1 MFDVLPDINWLAVL
15 IAVVV
20 SSVIGGLYFA
30 VIIAKP
36 YLVALGKDDG
46 PAPERT
52 PVDNF
57 GSIVCTVLT
66 TITSA
71 ALIEALD
78 ITSTDDAFVFGLIV
92 GIGYLAAMTFQIA
105 INPAFPRP
113 LYYGLLN
120 APFFVVTS
128 VVTSLIY
135 VAIS

>member
-1 MFDVLPDINWLAVL
+1 MFDVLSDINLFAVL

-20 SSVIGGLYFA
+20 SGALGGLYYA

-36 YLVALGKDDG
+36 YLVALGIEDG
-46 PAPERT
+46 APLERA

-57 GSIVCTVLT
+57 GPIVCTLVA

-71 ALIEALD
+71 VLIEALD
-78 ITSTDDAFVFGLIV
+78 ITKAADGFVFGLIV
-92 GIGYLAAMTFQIA
+92 GVGYLASMTFQIA
-105 INPAFPRP
+105 INPLFPRP

-120 APFFVVTS
+120 APFFIVTS
-128 VVTSLIY
+128 VVSSLIY